1 MKIYNK
7 IYTIGS
13 LCLLKVTAMLFAV
26 LVVACSKD
34 SDATIDNG
42 DRPIYFAIDESDD
55 TRAIVND
62 FTDFTAN
69 NFGVVA
75 YWYPDNDI
83 TKSPTVIMENQKINV
98 NGSGCSIDGGYKYY
112 WTPGTWHFA
121 AYSPWAENP
130 STAPV
135 KITPPSEVFG
145 GYTFSGTVDG
155 QTDYMFAD
163 EEAGYYG
170 INGDNLQ
177 SLDGSAV
184 PMRFRHALTKV
195 TFGLRLADA
204 TSGTNVTFNGL
215 SLSNVRNTGSVSF
228 VHGNGS
234 GNALTNRNDRNRW
247 QTMDAS
253 GALIRDRWSVDN
265 DQTADYDIVPLST
278 PVNLADENEHRL
290 DKVLYLLPQELL
302 ASGTQQMINVSYTL
316 QIGSNTPT
324 THNVSIPVRDASI
337 EQWSTN
343 SHVHYTLTVNPPG
356 GTASLEVN
364 VQPWDY
370 VEVINQFANT
380 VGMSD
385 VDADND
391 GVKDD
396 FLRWIDGTYQSINTT
411 ENRVLVKADISQR
424 AQFTFRIG
432 SPLGSTWY
440 AMLKAK
446 RGNPSAFSLSAV
458 QNATVTDGVAL
469 GAVGDRVTLEV
480 VANDENPTETN
491 EAELIFIVICNG
503 QILSADIVTEN
514 QKNYTIIQNINI

>member
-7 IYTIGS
+7 IYSIG
-13 LCLLKVTAMLFAV
+13 LACLQKAAAILFVV
-26 LVVACSKD
+26 LVVACTTD
-34 SDATIDNG
+34 SDNPIDDG
-42 DRPIYFAIDESDD
+42 GRPIYFAIDESDD
-55 TRAIVND
+55 DTRAIVNN

-69 NFGVVA
+69 NFGVTA

-83 TKSPTVIMENQKINV
+83 SQTPKVAIDNQKINV
-98 NGSGCSIDGGYKYY
+98 DGSGCSVEGNYKYY
-112 WTPGTWHFA
+112 WAQGTWHFA
-121 AYSPWAENP
+121 AYSPWVEDP
-130 STAPV
+130 SAAPV
-135 KITPPSEVFG
+135 KVTPPSKVFG

-155 QTDYMFAD
+155 KTDYMFAD

-177 SLDGSAV
+177 QLDGSAV
-184 PMRFRHALTKV
+184 SMRFRHALTKV
-195 TFGLRLADA
+195 TFGLRLSDA
-204 TSGTNVTFNGL
+204 TNGTNVTFNGL

-228 VHGNGS
+228 VHGND
-234 GNALTNRNDRNRW
+234 ALNNRNDRNRW
-247 QTMDAS
+247 TTKDAS
-253 GALIRDRWSVDN
+253 GAPINDIWSVN
-265 DQTADYDIVPLST
+265 DAQTTGYEVAPSGT
-278 PVNLADENEHRL
+278 PIKITDENEHKL

-302 ASGTQQMINVSYTL
+302 ASGTQQTINVSYTL

-324 THNVSIPVRDASI
+324 THNVSIPVRNGSI

-356 GTASLEVN
+356 GTASLDVN

-396 FLRWIDGTYQSINTT
+396 FLRWIDGTYQNINTT
-411 ENRVLVKADISQR
+411 DNRIVVKPDITQH

-440 AMLKAK
+440 AMLRSK
-446 RGNPSAFSLSAV
+446 RGNPSAFRLAAV
-458 QNATVTDGVAL
+458 ENASITDGVAL
-469 GAVGDRVTLEV
+469 GAVGDRVKLEV
-480 VANDENPTETN
+480 IANTANPTETN

-503 QILSADIVTEN
+503 QILSADILTEN
-514 QKNYTIIQNINI
+514 QINYTIIQNINI

>member
-13 LCLLKVTAMLFAV
+13 LCLLKVAAMLLAV
-26 LVVACSKD
+26 LVVACTKD

-62 FTDFTAN
+62 FTDFTADD
-69 NFGVVA
+69 FGVVA

-83 TKSPTVIMENQKINV
+83 TKTPTVIMENQKINV
-98 NGSGCSIDGGYKYY
+98 SGSGCSIEGGYKYY

-121 AYSPWAENP
+121 AYSPWVADP

-135 KITPPSEVFG
+135 RITPPSKVFG

-170 INGDNLQ
+170 INGDF
-177 SLDGSAV
+177 DGSAV
-184 PMRFRHALTKV
+184 SMRFRHALTKV

-204 TSGTNVTFNGL
+204 TDGTNVTFKGL

-228 VHGNGS
+228 VHGGD
-234 GNALTNRNDRNRW
+234 ALTNRNDRNRW
-247 QTMDAS
+247 QTKDAS
-253 GALIRDRWSVDN
+253 GAPTEDIWSVSDA
-265 DQTADYDIVPLST
+265 QTADYDIVQSST
-278 PVNLADENEHRL
+278 SINLADENEHRL

-302 ASGTQQMINVSYTL
+302 ASGTQQMINVSYDL

-324 THNVSIPVRDASI
+324 THNVSIPLRDASI

-391 GVKDD
+391 GVGDD

-432 SPLGSTWY
+432 SPKGSTWY
-440 AMLKAK
+440 AMLRTKK
-446 RGNPSAFSLSAV
+446 GNPSAFSLSAV
-458 QNATVTDGVAL
+458 QNATITDGVAL
-469 GAVGDRVTLEV
+469 GAVGDRVKLEV

-503 QILSADIVTEN
+503 QILSADIVTVN
-514 QKNYTIIQNINI
+514 SKNYTIIQNINI

>member
-7 IYTIGS
+7 IYSIGS
-13 LCLLKVTAMLFAV
+13 LYLLKVTAMLFAV
-26 LVVACSKD
+26 LVVACTKD
-34 SDATIDNG
+34 SDTTIDNG

-83 TKSPTVIMENQKINV
+83 TKTPTVIMENQKINV
-98 NGSGCSIDGGYKYY
+98 SGSGCSIDGGYKYY

-121 AYSPWAENP
+121 AYSPWVADP

-135 KITPPSEVFG
+135 SITPPSEVFG

-170 INGDNLQ
+170 INGDYLQ

-195 TFGLRLADA
+195 TFGLRLAD
-204 TSGTNVTFNGL
+204 TTDGTNVTFNGL

-234 GNALTNRNDRNRW
+234 GNALTNRNNRNRW

-253 GALIRDRWSVDN
+253 GALIRDGWSVN
-265 DQTADYDIVPLST
+265 DAQMTGYEVAPSAT
-278 PVNLADENEHRL
+278 PIKLTDENEHIL

-302 ASGTQQMINVSYTL
+302 ASGTQQMINVSYIL

-324 THNVSIPVRDASI
+324 THDVSIPLRDASI
-337 EQWSTN
+337 EQWNTN

-391 GVKDD
+391 GVGDD

-432 SPLGSTWY
+432 SPKGSTWY
-440 AMLKAK
+440 AMLRTKK
-446 RGNPSAFSLSAV
+446 GNPSAFSLSAV
-458 QNATVTDGVAL
+458 QNATITDGVAL
-469 GAVGDRVTLEV
+469 GAVGDRVKLEV

-503 QILSADIVTEN
+503 QILSADIVTVN
-514 QKNYTIIQNINI
+514 STNYTIIQNINI